1 MLSSSCAS
9 LDAIAR
15 YAEFSPQ
22 SPALIDS
29 DGVVLSYGELSAQI
43 LAVGRRLEEA
53 GIGFDET
60 VAVLLPQGAQQVLAI
75 AGAISHCVCAPM
87 HPRTTVA
94 EVKHFVGSLHAVA
107 IVVSPDFEAEAE
119 AAAAMGLTVLI
130 ARDGQHPDEW
140 QIRHPTAPLRFD
152 AESSDTVVLL
162 ITSAT
167 SGSSKLVPLTAANLD
182 AQAAPR
188 SKLLR
193 LTESDRLLQMTSL
206 SHSIGIDNTFA
217 QFLAGGAVIATG
229 GFDSTLYSRW
239 LDELRPTWYD
249 CAPTVHQAALAQLK
263 VKPPYQP
270 TSLRFV
276 QSAGAPL
283 PVEVRQELEQ
293 ILGVP
298 VLNDYGMTE
307 TGPIA
312 TDAFIPSDR
321 IPNSVGRSSGLEIG
335 IMNDAGELLPHDA
348 EGEIAVRGP
357 AVFSGYADNPDA
369 NRTAFRNGWFCTGDL
384 GRLDEAGNIFVTG
397 RLKEMINRGGEKI
410 VPGEVDAAL
419 ASHPAVLDA
428 AAFSVPHPTLGED
441 VACAVVLHPVA
452 GLQVTRRS
460 FAVLQHSGL
469 RRSRCLVASASSNRF
484 LAESRVSHS
493 GGF

>member
-1 MLSSSCAS
+1 MRSDAS
-9 LDAIAR
+9 ANNRRQGRAFR
-15 YAEFSPQ
+15 EVA
-22 SPALIDS
+22 ACCS
-29 DGVVLSYGELSAQI
+29 DCC
-43 LAVGRRLEEA
+43 
-53 GIGFDET
+53 F
-60 VAVLLPQGAQQVLAI
+60 
-75 AGAISHCVCAPM
+75 
-87 HPRTTVA
+87 
-94 EVKHFVGSLHAVA
+94 
-107 IVVSPDFEAEAE
+107 PDFEAEAE

-130 ARDGQHPDEW
+130 ARDGQPPDEW
-140 QIRHPTAPLRFD
+140 QIRHPAAPLRFD

-167 SGSSKLVPLTAANLD
+167 SGSSKLVPLSAANLD

-270 TSLRFV
+270 ASLRFV

-321 IPNSVGRSSGLEIG
+321 IPNSVGRS
-335 IMNDAGELLPHDA
+335 
-348 EGEIAVRGP
+348 
-357 AVFSGYADNPDA
+357 
-369 NRTAFRNGWFCTGDL
+369 
-384 GRLDEAGNIFVTG
+384 
-397 RLKEMINRGGEKI
+397 
-410 VPGEVDAAL
+410 
-419 ASHPAVLDA
+419 
-428 AAFSVPHPTLGED
+428 
-441 VACAVVLHPVA
+441 
-452 GLQVTRRS
+452 
-460 FAVLQHSGL
+460 
-469 RRSRCLVASASSNRF
+469 
-484 LAESRVSHS
+484 
-493 GGF
+493 